1 VPNPQTVDGYAE
13 QFDIRPVLQ
22 FGGPVRQIGDE
33 AGDFLAEGRQTAATH
48 IVKPALRNNEGALP
62 IVLAVEHHEDPARVK
77 SVKGLSGVPGPPRQ
91 SHPQH
96 IHRGSE
102 IDDLETGFLAH
113 RRMTPVGA
121 HDEIGPDGELPVRG
135 FDSHA
140 GHASPSKIR
149 SPTSACVFSW
159 KLAACRT

>member
-22 FGGPVRQIGDE
+22 FGGPVPQIGDE

-121 HDEIGPDGELPVRG
+121 HDESARTV
-135 FDSHA
+135 S
-140 GHASPSKIR
+140 SPSGVLTRTPVTLPLRR
-149 SPTSACVFSW
+149 SGRRLQPASSVGN
-159 KLAACRT
+159 